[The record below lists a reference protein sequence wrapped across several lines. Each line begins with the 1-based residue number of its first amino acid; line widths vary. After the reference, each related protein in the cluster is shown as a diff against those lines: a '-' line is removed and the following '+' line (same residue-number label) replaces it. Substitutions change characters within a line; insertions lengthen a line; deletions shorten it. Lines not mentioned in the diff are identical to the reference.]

1 MKRFIPSTDIIFQT
15 SEQDIV
21 WLKKNQS
28 FFFNMRVLLGKV
40 VDKPLS
46 KAPKYNIVFLYNK
59 VVVAVRYGKYK
70 VTTSVPE

>member
-1 MKRFIPSTDIIFQT
+1 MKRFIPSMDIIFQT
-15 SEQDIV
+15 SEQDSFDR
-21 WLKKNQS
+21 KKINRS
-28 FFFNMRVLLGKV
+28 FLNMRVLLGKV

>member
-1 MKRFIPSTDIIFQT
+1 
-15 SEQDIV
+15 
-21 WLKKNQS
+21 
-28 FFFNMRVLLGKV
+28 MRVLLGKV

-59 VVVAVRYGKYK
+59 VVAVRYGKYK

>member
-1 MKRFIPSTDIIFQT
+1 
-15 SEQDIV
+15 
-21 WLKKNQS
+21 
-28 FFFNMRVLLGKV
+28 MRALVGN

-59 VVVAVRYGKYK
+59 VLVVVRYGKYK

>member
-1 MKRFIPSTDIIFQT
+1 
-15 SEQDIV
+15 
-21 WLKKNQS
+21 
-28 FFFNMRVLLGKV
+28 MRVLLGKV

-59 VVVAVRYGKYK
+59 VVVVAVRYGKYK